1 MDIAKII
8 SDNLTDWM
16 AATPSLDTFKKVS
29 AKSGVGFG
37 TVQRAKN
44 GDGNITV
51 EKLTAIA
58 AAFGR
63 QPAELMTQPSKAL
76 DRTTVEAE
84 AAPLTPQRKSAREE
98 RIAAVNSLLARIDDY
113 GLVAMLEKAKDVARD
128 YPLDGNGDTKG
139 RDAA

>member
-1 MDIAKII
+1 MDTAQVIAA
-8 SDNLTDWM
+8 NLTAWM
-16 AATPSLDTFKKVS
+16 AATPALDTLKKIA

-63 QPAELMTQPSKAL
+63 QPAELLVDPGPAMAGEVLELRPKTQ
-76 DRTTVEAE
+76 
-84 AAPLTPQRKSAREE
+84 REE
-98 RIAAVNSLLARIDDY
+98 RIEQINALLTQTNDFGVVAV
-113 GLVAMLEKAKDVARD
+113 LEKAKDVARD
-128 YPLDGNGDTKG
+128 YPV
-139 RDAA
+139 RRQESAS